1 VKHKRLRDRL
11 IGHEGLRLVVYDDKT
26 GEPLRPG
33 MVVKGNPTIGF
44 GRALNVNG
52 ISMAE
57 AHYLLDNDIT
67 RATKDAQNFSWFW
80 ELNDARQEVVIEM
93 LFNLGL
99 RDFVGFKR
107 MIAAIQRK
115 DYESA
120 ADEMT
125 LSRWAKQVGDRDLV
139 LCQMMRSGKFPEE
152 DENRQR

>member
-1 VKHKRLRDRL
+1 
-11 IGHEGLRLVVYDDKT
+11 
-26 GEPLRPG
+26 
-33 MVVKGNPTIGF
+33 
-44 GRALNVNG
+44 
-52 ISMAE
+52 
-57 AHYLLDNDIT
+57 
-67 RATKDAQNFSWFW
+67 
-80 ELNDARQEVVIEM
+80 M